1 MFSHET
7 ILDPTLY
14 QKYKTKNAS
23 ILDNLLKEVE
33 QLSKYQSENVLFLSP
48 TELLQL
54 RKQSLNKPSTQKPS
68 VKQQQFQSKPFI
80 VYLKEKSYRNGLCI
94 LRIDDDSVSPDEKQR
109 LLNDKKKRL
118 ERMRRRR
125 LSKWRIENA
134 DKMPEL
140 EEKVYQL
147 DKKEETQQNQGENLF
162 SDSIE
167 TEEQLKGDTKQNPS
181 LQKTKSMKNLS
192 VRGSLAFLAFGKK
205 RDSSSSSSLGQSQ
218 LKPRASF
225 MWFNKKKETK

>member
-1 MFSHET
+1 
-7 ILDPTLY
+7 
-14 QKYKTKNAS
+14 
-23 ILDNLLKEVE
+23 
-33 QLSKYQSENVLFLSP
+33 
-48 TELLQL
+48 
-54 RKQSLNKPSTQKPS
+54 
-68 VKQQQFQSKPFI
+68 
-80 VYLKEKSYRNGLCI
+80 
-94 LRIDDDSVSPDEKQR
+94 
-109 LLNDKKKRL
+109 
-118 ERMRRRR
+118 MRRRR

-205 RDSSSSSSLGQSQ
+205 RDSSSSTSLGQSQ

-225 MWFNKKKETK
+225 M